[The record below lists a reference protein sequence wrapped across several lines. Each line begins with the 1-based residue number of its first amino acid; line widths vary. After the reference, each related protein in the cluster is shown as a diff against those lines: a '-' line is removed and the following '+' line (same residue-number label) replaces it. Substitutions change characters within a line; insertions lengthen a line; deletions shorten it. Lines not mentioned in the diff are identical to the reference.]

1 MENQNPLQSESTQAM
16 PQADAP
22 LLNAVTAE
30 MGNQQAGGAGETAAI
45 SPTVVAAANVA
56 AVNNGPNNKLQL
68 LQEAIL
74 GGNVPQM
81 VLNTISYALE
91 LRSSDIHIEPETFT
105 VRIRYRIDGVL
116 RQIVEYPLKALHN
129 Q

>member
-1 MENQNPLQSESTQAM
+1 MENQNPLQSENTNSSSAQSVAEN
-16 PQADAP
+16 AP
-22 LLNAVTAE
+22 LLNAITEGVENGPTEQSADQAMSGQTAD
-30 MGNQQAGGAGETAAI
+30 ATAAA
-45 SPTVVAAANVA
+45 STVASASTAMPFIAPVETS
-56 AVNNGPNNKLQL
+56 NKLKL

-105 VRIRYRIDGVL
+105 VRI
-116 RQIVEYPLKALHN
+116 
-129 Q
+129 